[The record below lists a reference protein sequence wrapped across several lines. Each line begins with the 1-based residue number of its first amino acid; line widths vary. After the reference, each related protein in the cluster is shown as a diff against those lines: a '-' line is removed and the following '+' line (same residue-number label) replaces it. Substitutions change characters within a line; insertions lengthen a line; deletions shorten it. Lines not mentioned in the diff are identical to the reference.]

1 MKTIISIIP
10 EPQETKVK
18 NGLLLTNN
26 NFSIAADDF
35 FNDYADFLCKELQKC
50 NVKCKVNGETK
61 AKTSTPVQIKVTK
74 TDSNSQTTEIIPESY
89 TLDINDNEILIQAA
103 DKAGALFA
111 IQTLKQLILSNEGFL
126 PCLSIK
132 IFLSINGADLCW
144 TPAATIFQSIL

>member
-10 EPQETKVK
+10 EPQEITVK
-18 NGLLLTNN
+18 NGLLLTKN
-26 NFSIAADDF
+26 NFALAADDF

-50 NVKCKVNGETK
+50 NVKCKVNDDSK
-61 AKTSTPVQIKVTK
+61 SKTSTPVQIKVTK

-111 IQTLKQLILSNEGFL
+111 IQT
-126 PCLSIK
+126 
-132 IFLSINGADLCW
+132 
-144 TPAATIFQSIL
+144 